1 MGHADPVVVIL
12 SFRPDGD
19 SLEIDNMLVP
29 DQQSE
34 EDGDDTAMLQLLA
47 LDKPLVHV
55 PVTLSLD
62 AVILPG
68 GT

>member
-1 MGHADPVVVIL
+1 
-12 SFRPDGD
+12 
-19 SLEIDNMLVP
+19 MLVP

-34 EDGDDTAMLQLLA
+34 EDGDDTAMFQLLA
-47 LDKPLVHV
+47 VDKPLVHA

-62 AVILPG
+62 AVILPD